1 MRAHIHDDAR
11 AGREAITLPL
21 LFIGVSLL
29 SAVRIGAGGALR
41 FLGPTLLAL
50 VLGVMLLGLLLRAGV
65 LAPERLVSARR
76 RALAN
81 ANGITVL
88 LTLLFA
94 SAQIFTMLTPEA
106 GLMGILFSAFY
117 LVLLWT
123 TAAAR
128 PRARHLL
135 RSLAVVFGSAL
146 VLRFVVLNGMAAP
159 GGSFAHWLFATA
171 LEGLT
176 LGGLGLEYHAPATG
190 YAAFVALG
198 LFFVALLLLPHDVR
212 AWDVGGATPWGVE
225 LAPADGGELQQP
237 QRHKDSDT
245 GAF

>member
-1 MRAHIHDDAR
+1 MRPHTGGAAR
-11 AGREAITLPL
+11 AVREAIALPL
-21 LFIGVSLL
+21 MFLGVALL
-29 SAVRIGAGGALR
+29 SALRVGDGGTIR
-41 FLGPTLLAL
+41 FVGPTLLAL
-50 VLGVMLLGLLLRAGV
+50 VLGVMLGGLLLRAGV
-65 LAPERLVSARR
+65 LAPERLVSSRR
-76 RALAN
+76 SALAN
-81 ANGITVL
+81 ANGVTVL
-88 LTLLFA
+88 LALLFA
-94 SAQIFTMLTPEA
+94 SAQVFTMLTPEG
-106 GLMGILFSAFY
+106 GLMGVLFSAFY

-128 PRARHLL
+128 PAARHLL

-159 GGSFAHWLFATA
+159 GGSFAHRLFATA

-212 AWDVGGATPWGVE
+212 AWPLVRSAGWAPEIDGSKGGLE
-225 LAPADGGELQQP
+225 
-237 QRHKDSDT
+237 RHPRSDDDET
-245 GAF
+245 DAG